1 MKFNES
7 WLREW
12 VNPAVST
19 DELAHQITMAGLE
32 VDDVLPVAGSFTGVK
47 VGQVVE
53 CGQHP
58 DADKLRVTKVDIG
71 AEELLDIVCGASNCR
86 QGIKVAV
93 ATVGAVLPGDFK
105 IKKAKLRG
113 QPSHGMLCSF
123 TELGIDVES
132 DGIMELAFDAPIGTD
147 FREFLGLDDVTID
160 VDLTANR
167 ADCFSVRGMA
177 REVGVLNRADITE
190 PSSEAVVA
198 NVDDVISIDVKAPAA
213 CPRYLGRVIKNVNV
227 NAETPLWMQE
237 KLRRCGIRSID
248 PVVDITN
255 FVLLEQGQP
264 MHAFDLAKIDGGI
277 VVRMAEQD
285 EKLTLLDGT
294 EAKLNSD
301 TLVVADHTKA
311 LAIAGIFGGQD
322 SGVSTESGKETK
334 DVLLECAFFAPD
346 HIRGRARSYGLHTDS
361 SMRFERGVDYALQA
375 SAMERA
381 TALLVEIC
389 GGDVAPV
396 VTVESASDLPTPNKV
411 ALRRTKLDNLLGHH
425 ISDSDVIEILER
437 LGMTVETLLVDGKA
451 EGWAAVAPTWRFDI
465 AIEQDLIEEVGRI
478 YGYDNIPNQ
487 APIAALS
494 MNDHKEANLPL
505 KRVRNLLVDRGF
517 QEAITYSFV
526 EPEQQKLIVPDVE
539 PLILPFPISVEMS
552 AMRLGLIQGLL
563 NTVVHNQKRQ
573 QPRVRLFEYGLRFIP
588 CESAENG
595 MRQEPMLAGVISGAR
610 SEEHWDIETNTVD
623 FFDLKGDLE
632 AVLELSANDNAYS
645 FTSVSHPAL
654 HPGQSAAIIVDAGL
668 ETEKVVGVIG
678 TVHPEL
684 ERKFGL
690 NGRTVVFEIEWSAID
705 TRVIPEAVGLS
716 KFPANRRDIA
726 VVVDDSIA
734 SDDVVSACL
743 ANGGELL
750 TGAKLFDVY
759 QGKGVEEGKKSL
771 AIALSLQSVERTLED
786 ADIATSV
793 DAIVSA
799 LSEQFGASLRD

>member
-1 MKFNES
+1 MKFSES

-12 VNPAVST
+12 VSPAVTT
-19 DELAHQITMAGLE
+19 DELTHQITMAGLE
-32 VDDVLPVAGSFTGVK
+32 VDDVLPVAGEFTGVK

-53 CGQHP
+53 CAQHP
-58 DADKLRVTKVDIG
+58 DADKLRVTKVDVG
-71 AEELLDIVCGASNCR
+71 EEELLDIVCGASNCR

-132 DGIMELAFDAPIGTD
+132 DGIMELAEDAVIGTD
-147 FREFLGLDDVTID
+147 FREFLNLDDVTVD

-167 ADCFSVRGMA
+167 ADCFSIRGLA
-177 REVGVLNRADITE
+177 REVGVLNRADVTE
-190 PSSEAVVA
+190 PMAKGVTPSIDDVVA
-198 NVDDVISIDVKAPAA
+198 IDVQAPAA
-213 CPRYLGRVIKNVNV
+213 CPRYLGRVVKNVNV
-227 NAETPLWMQE
+227 QAQTPLWMQE

-255 FVLLEQGQP
+255 YVLLEQGQP

-277 VVRMAEQD
+277 VVRLAEQG

-294 EAKLNSD
+294 EAELNAD
-301 TLVVADHTKA
+301 TLVVADHNKA
-311 LAIAGIFGGQD
+311 LAIAGIFGGEG
-322 SGVSTESGKETK
+322 SGVSSETK

-381 TALLVEIC
+381 TELLVEIC
-389 GGDVAPV
+389 GGEVAPV
-396 VTVESASDLPTPNKV
+396 VAVESATDLPTPNTV
-411 ALRRTKLDNLLGHH
+411 TLRRTKLDNLLGHS
-425 ISDSDVIEILER
+425 ISDADVVEILQR
-437 LGMTVETLLVDGKA
+437 LGLMVEVTD
-451 EGWAAVAPTWRFDI
+451 EGWSATAPTWRFDI
-465 AIEQDLIEEVGRI
+465 AIEQDLVEEVGRI
-478 YGYDNIPNQ
+478 YGYNNIPNQ

-505 KRVRNLLVDRGF
+505 KRVRNLLVDRGYH
-517 QEAITYSFV
+517 EAITYSFV
-526 EPEQQKLIVPDVE
+526 EPEQQKLVVPGVE
-539 PLILPFPISVEMS
+539 PLVLPNPISADMS

-588 CESAENG
+588 EATAENG
-595 MRQEPMLAGVISGAR
+595 MRQEPMLAGVISGTR
-610 SEEHWDIETNTVD
+610 GEEHWNMETATVD

-632 AVLELSANDNAYS
+632 AILELTANGKAYS
-645 FTSVSHPAL
+645 FTAVKHPAL
-654 HPGQSAAIIVDAGL
+654 HPGQSAAVILDGEVI
-668 ETEKVVGVIG
+668 GVIG

-705 TRVIPEAVGLS
+705 SRVIPEAVSLS
-716 KFPANRRDIA
+716 KFPSNRRDIA
-726 VVVDDSIA
+726 LVVDDSVA
-734 SDDVVSACL
+734 SGDIVNACR
-743 ANGGELL
+743 AAGGELL
-750 TGAKLFDVY
+750 KDAKLFDVY
-759 QGKGVEEGKKSL
+759 VGKGVEEGKKSL
-771 AIALSLQSVERTLED
+771 ALALSLQSLERTLEE
-786 ADIATSV
+786 ADIVSAV

-799 LSEQFGASLRD
+799 VGEQYGAALRD

>member
-1 MKFNES
+1 MKFSES

-12 VNPAVST
+12 VSPAVTT
-19 DELAHQITMAGLE
+19 DELTHQITMAGLE
-32 VDDVLPVAGSFTGVK
+32 VDDVLPVAGEFTGVK
-47 VGQVVE
+47 AGQVVE
-53 CGQHP
+53 CAQHP
-58 DADKLRVTKVDIG
+58 DADKLRVTKVDVG
-71 AEELLDIVCGASNCR
+71 EEELLDIVCGASNCR

-132 DGIMELAFDAPIGTD
+132 DGIMELAEDAVIGTD
-147 FREFLGLDDVTID
+147 FREFLNLDDVTVD

-167 ADCFSVRGMA
+167 ADCFSIRGLA
-177 REVGVLNRADITE
+177 REVGVLNRADVTE
-190 PSSEAVVA
+190 PMAKGVTPSIDDVVA
-198 NVDDVISIDVKAPAA
+198 IDVQAPAA
-213 CPRYLGRVIKNVNV
+213 CPRYLGRVVKNVNV
-227 NAETPLWMQE
+227 QAQTPLWMQE

-255 FVLLEQGQP
+255 YVLLEQGQP

-277 VVRMAEQD
+277 VVRLAEQG

-294 EAKLNSD
+294 EAELNAD
-301 TLVVADHTKA
+301 TLVVADHNKA
-311 LAIAGIFGGQD
+311 LAIAGIFGGEG
-322 SGVSTESGKETK
+322 SGVSSETK

-361 SMRFERGVDYALQA
+361 SIRFERGVDYALQA

-381 TALLVEIC
+381 TELLVEIC
-389 GGDVAPV
+389 GGEVAPV
-396 VTVESASDLPTPNKV
+396 VAVESATDLPTPNTV
-411 ALRRTKLDNLLGHH
+411 TLRRTKLDNLLGHS
-425 ISDSDVIEILER
+425 ISDADVVEILQR
-437 LGMTVETLLVDGKA
+437 LGLTVEVTD
-451 EGWAAVAPTWRFDI
+451 EGWSATAPTWRFDI
-465 AIEQDLIEEVGRI
+465 AIEQDLVEEVGRI
-478 YGYDNIPNQ
+478 YGYNNIPNQ

-505 KRVRNLLVDRGF
+505 KRVRNLLVDRGYH
-517 QEAITYSFV
+517 EAITYSFV
-526 EPEQQKLIVPDVE
+526 EPEQQKLVVPGIE
-539 PLILPFPISVEMS
+539 PLVLPNPISADMS

-588 CESAENG
+588 EATAENG
-595 MRQEPMLAGVISGAR
+595 MRQEPMLAGVISGTR
-610 SEEHWDIETNTVD
+610 GEEHWNMETATVD

-632 AVLELSANDNAYS
+632 AILELTANGKAYS
-645 FTSVSHPAL
+645 FTAVKHPAL
-654 HPGQSAAIIVDAGL
+654 HPGQSAAVILDGEVIGA
-668 ETEKVVGVIG
+668 IG

-705 TRVIPEAVGLS
+705 SRVIPEAVSLS
-716 KFPANRRDIA
+716 KFPSNRRDIA
-726 VVVDDSIA
+726 LVVDDSVA
-734 SDDVVSACL
+734 SGDIVNACR
-743 ANGGELL
+743 AAGGELL
-750 TGAKLFDVY
+750 KDAKLFDVY
-759 QGKGVEEGKKSL
+759 VGKGVEEGKKSL
-771 AIALSLQSVERTLED
+771 AIALSLQSLERTLEE
-786 ADIATSV
+786 ADIVSAV

-799 LSEQFGASLRD
+799 VGEQYGAALRD

>member
-12 VNPAVST
+12 VNPAVT
-19 DELAHQITMAGLE
+19 TEELSHQITMAGLE

-71 AEELLDIVCGASNCR
+71 SEELLDIVCGASNCR
-86 QGIKVAV
+86 LGIKVAV

-123 TELGIDVES
+123 SELGIDIES
-132 DGIMELAFDAPIGTD
+132 DGIMELDESAVLGTD

-167 ADCFSVRGMA
+167 ADCFSIRGMA

-190 PSSEAVVA
+190 PSPEKVA
-198 NVDDVISIDVKAPAA
+198 TSIDDVISIEVKAPAA
-213 CPRYLGRVIKNVNV
+213 CPRYLGRVVKSVNV

-264 MHAFDLAKIDGGI
+264 MHAFDLSKIDGGI

-301 TLVVADHTKA
+301 TLVVADHSKA

-322 SGVSTESGKETK
+322 SGVSTESGSETK

-389 GGDVAPV
+389 GGDIAPV
-396 VTVESASDLPTPNKV
+396 IAVESDSDLPTPNKV
-411 ALRRTKLDNLLGHH
+411 ALRRTKLDSLLGHH
-425 ISDSDVIEILER
+425 IEDKEVAEILER
-437 LGMTVETLLVDGKA
+437 LGMSVETTVDGWVA
-451 EGWAAVAPTWRFDI
+451 IAPTWRFDI
-465 AIEQDLIEEVGRI
+465 AIEQDLVEEVGRI
-478 YGYDNIPNQ
+478 YGYNNIPNQ
-487 APIAALS
+487 APVAALN
-494 MNDHKEANLPL
+494 MNDHKEAVLPL

-517 QEAITYSFV
+517 HEAITYSFV

-539 PLILPFPISVEMS
+539 ALILPFPISVEMS

-595 MRQEPMLAGVISGAR
+595 MLQEPMLAGVISGAR
-610 SEEHWDIETNTVD
+610 GEEHWGMETNTVD

-645 FTSVSHPAL
+645 FVALQHPAL
-654 HPGQSAAIIVDAGL
+654 HPGQSAAIIVDADL

-726 VVVDDSIA
+726 VVVDDSVA
-734 SDDVVSACL
+734 SGDVVNACL
-743 ANGGELL
+743 THGGELL

>member
-1 MKFNES
+1 MKFSES

-12 VNPAVST
+12 VNPAVTT
-19 DELAHQITMAGLE
+19 DELTHQITMAGLE

-47 VGQVVE
+47 VGHVVE

-58 DADKLRVTKVDIG
+58 DADKLRVTKIDVG
-71 AEELLDIVCGASNCR
+71 EEELLDIVCGAPNCR
-86 QGIKVAV
+86 QGLKVAV

-132 DGIMELAFDAPIGTD
+132 DGIMELAEDAVIGTD
-147 FREFLGLDDVTID
+147 FREFLGLNDVTVD

-167 ADCFSVRGMA
+167 ADCFSIRGMA
-177 REVGVLNRADITE
+177 REVGVLNRADVTE
-190 PSSEAVVA
+190 PAVEAVAASIEDTV
-198 NVDDVISIDVKAPAA
+198 SIDVNAPAA
-213 CPRYLGRVIKNVNV
+213 CPRYMGRVVKNVNV
-227 NAETPLWMQE
+227 QAETPLWMQE

-255 FVLLEQGQP
+255 YVLLEQGQP
-264 MHAFDLAKIDGGI
+264 MHAFDLAKIEGGI
-277 VVRMAEQD
+277 VVRLAEQG
-285 EKLTLLDGT
+285 EKLTLLDGS
-294 EAKLNSD
+294 EAELNAD
-301 TLVVADHTKA
+301 TLVVADHNKA
-311 LAIAGIFGGQD
+311 LAIAGIFGGED
-322 SGVSTESGKETK
+322 SGVTSETK

-389 GGDVAPV
+389 GGEVAPV
-396 VTVESASDLPTPNKV
+396 VAVESEADLPKPNKV
-411 ALRRTKLDNLLGHH
+411 ALRRAKLDSLLGHH
-425 ISDSDVIEILER
+425 IEDADVVEILER
-437 LGMTVETLLVDGKA
+437 LGLTVEASVLENG
-451 EGWAAVAPTWRFDI
+451 ESGWVAIAPTWRFDI

-487 APIAALS
+487 HPVAALK
-494 MNDHKEANLPL
+494 MHNHVEADLPL
-505 KRVRNLLVDRGF
+505 KRVRDLLVDRGYH
-517 QEAITYSFV
+517 EAITYSFV
-526 EPEQQKLIVPDVE
+526 EPEQQKLTVPGVE
-539 PLILPFPISVEMS
+539 PLVLPNPISADMS

-595 MRQEPMLAGVISGAR
+595 MRQEPMLAGVIAGTR
-610 SEEHWDIETNTVD
+610 GEEHWDIETNTVD

-632 AVLELSANDNAYS
+632 AILELSANEKAYS
-645 FTSVSHPAL
+645 FAAAKHPAL
-654 HPGQSAAIIVDAGL
+654 HPGQSAAIIVDGK
-668 ETEKVVGVIG
+668 EVGVIG

-690 NGRTVVFEIEWSAID
+690 NGRTIVFEIEWSAINSK
-705 TRVIPEAVGLS
+705 VIPEAVQLS
-716 KFPANRRDIA
+716 KFPSNRRDIA
-726 VVVDDSIA
+726 LVVDDAIA
-734 SDDVVSACL
+734 SGDIVNACL
-743 ANGGELL
+743 EQGGEFLKD
-750 TGAKLFDVY
+750 AKLFDVY
-759 QGKGVEEGKKSL
+759 VGKGVEEGKKSL
-771 AIALSLQSVERTLED
+771 AIALTLQSVERTLED
-786 ADIATSV
+786 ADIAGAV
-793 DAIVSA
+793 EAIVA
-799 LSEQFGASLRD
+799 HVSEKFGATLRD